1 MHPGDSFERFSLS
14 TLTQSAL
21 LPLLRGGGALASVWA
36 KRSSVWAKRQQI
48 DGLTLSFQTFGMSIG
63 RPMRRL
69 KQACKESALKPSNPS
84 VVATGRLPPA
94 TPCGPGV
101 LTVCCRSPHAGGGQS
116 CDNPY
121 SKMTMPTL
129 FGGPT
134 APLYDCGSRTQ
145 RKQDGPRLLLIRQ
158 CGPPELTGGSS
169 RAWGSTF
176 GSQDAR
182 GYQTLGAL
190 CIT

>member
-1 MHPGDSFERFSLS
+1 M
-14 TLTQSAL
+14 
-21 LPLLRGGGALASVWA
+21 V
-36 KRSSVWAKRQQI
+36 QI
-48 DGLTLSFQTFGMSIG
+48 DGLTLSFSTLRTSIG

-69 KQACKESALKPSNPS
+69 NQVCKESALKPSNPF

-101 LTVCCRSPHAGGGQS
+101 LTVCCRSSHAGGGQS

-182 GYQTLGAL
+182 GYETLGAL